1 MEASIMVSVKSLLA
15 SAALCIGVVAPV
27 WAQAP
32 EITIGVIEPMSG
44 AGAQTGIDA
53 RAAMETAA
61 EIINESVDLDVIQGP
76 GAGLAKLGGAK
87 IKLVFADHQADPQKG
102 RAEAERL
109 ITENKVSAL
118 IGAYNSAVA
127 AVVSQVAERYQVPF
141 LAADS
146 SSPSLHRRGLKWFFR
161 TTAHDEMF
169 SQAMFDFYKDMK
181 DKKNIGVDQVA
192 FFYED
197 TIFGTDSSNI
207 QRKLAGERSIKVA
220 GDIKYRANSPS
231 LTSEVQQLKSAG
243 APVLMPSSYTT
254 DAILLL
260 KTMGELGYK
269 PQAIVAQAAGFA
281 EQAFLQAVGDNAE
294 GIISRSSFSLDLQE
308 KRPVI
313 GKINEMYKKRSG
325 KDLNDNSA
333 RQLMAVLVMADAIDR
348 AGSAK
353 NEDIRA
359 ALQKTDIA
367 GDKTIMPWANIRFD
381 ETGQNT
387 GATPVLIQV
396 QDGVYRSVWPFE
408 TASRPVVWPIPGR

>member
-1 MEASIMVSVKSLLA
+1 MVSVKTLLA
-15 SAALCIGVVAPV
+15 SAALCVGVVVPV

-53 RAAMETAA
+53 RAAMETAL
-61 EIINESVDLDVIQGP
+61 EIINESVDLDVVQGP

-109 ITENKVSAL
+109 ITENKVSAI
-118 IGAYNSAVA
+118 IGAYHSSVA

-161 TTAHDEMF
+161 TSAHDEMF
-169 SQAMFDFYKDMK
+169 SQAMFDFYKDLK
-181 DKKNIGVDQVA
+181 EKKNISVGEVA

-207 QRKLAGERSIKVA
+207 QRKLAGERSVKVS
-220 GDIKYRANSPS
+220 GDVKYRANSPS

-281 EQAFLQAVGDNAE
+281 EQAFLQAVGDKAE

-308 KRPVI
+308 KRPLV
-313 GKINEMYKKRSG
+313 GKINELYKKRSG

-348 AGSAK
+348 AGSTK

-367 GDKTIMPWANIRFD
+367 GEKTIMPWANIRFD
-381 ETGQNT
+381 ENGQNT

>member
-1 MEASIMVSVKSLLA
+1 MTRVKMLLT
-15 SAALCIGVVAPV
+15 SAALATTLALPAYAQVSEVV
-27 WAQAP
+27 
-32 EITIGVIEPMSG
+32 IGVIEPMSG

-53 RAAMETAA
+53 KAAMETALD
-61 EIINESVDLDVIQGP
+61 IINEDVDIGLPLGP
-76 GAGLAKLGGAK
+76 GAGLPKLGGAK
-87 IKLVFADHQADPQKG
+87 IRLVFADHQADPQKG

-109 ITENKVSAL
+109 ITESKVSAI
-118 IGAYNSAVA
+118 IGAYHSAVA

-146 SSPSLHRRGLKWFFR
+146 SSPSLHRRNLKWFFR
-161 TTAHDEMF
+161 TSAHDEMF

-181 DKKNIGVDQVA
+181 EKKNITVDQVA
-192 FFYED
+192 MFYED

-207 QRKLAGERSIKVA
+207 QRKLAGAQGIKVV

-231 LTSEVQQLKSAG
+231 LTSEVQQLKSSG

-269 PQAIVAQAAGFA
+269 PQGIVAQAAGFA
-281 EQAFLQAVGDNAE
+281 EQAFLQAVGDKAE
-294 GIISRSSFSLDLQE
+294 GIISRSSFSLDLSE
-308 KRPVI
+308 KRPMVA
-313 GKINEMYKKRSG
+313 KVNEMYKKRSG

-348 AGSAK
+348 AGSIK
-353 NEDIRA
+353 NDDIRT
-359 ALQKTDIA
+359 ALQKTDIP
-367 GDKTIMPWANIRFD
+367 GDKTIMPWANVRFD
-381 ETGQNT
+381 ENGQNT

-396 QDGVYRSVWPFE
+396 QDGVYRSIWPFE
-408 TASRPVVWPIPGR
+408 TASRPVVWPIPAR

>member
-1 MEASIMVSVKSLLA
+1 MVSVKSLLA

-169 SQAMFDFYKDMK
+169 SQAMFDFYKDLK

-281 EQAFLQAVGDNAE
+281 EQAFLQAVGDKAE
-294 GIISRSSFSLDLQE
+294 GIISRSSFSLDLQ
-308 KRPVI
+308 
-313 GKINEMYKKRSG
+313 
-325 KDLNDNSA
+325 
-333 RQLMAVLVMADAIDR
+333 
-348 AGSAK
+348 
-353 NEDIRA
+353 
-359 ALQKTDIA
+359 
-367 GDKTIMPWANIRFD
+367 
-381 ETGQNT
+381 
-387 GATPVLIQV
+387 
-396 QDGVYRSVWPFE
+396 
-408 TASRPVVWPIPGR
+408 

>member
-1 MEASIMVSVKSLLA
+1 MVSVKSLLA

-181 DKKNIGVDQVA
+181 DKKNISVDQVA

-281 EQAFLQAVGDNAE
+281 EQAFLQAVGDKAE

>member
-1 MEASIMVSVKSLLA
+1 
-15 SAALCIGVVAPV
+15 
-27 WAQAP
+27 
-32 EITIGVIEPMSG
+32 
-44 AGAQTGIDA
+44 
-53 RAAMETAA
+53 
-61 EIINESVDLDVIQGP
+61 
-76 GAGLAKLGGAK
+76 
-87 IKLVFADHQADPQKG
+87 
-102 RAEAERL
+102 
-109 ITENKVSAL
+109 
-118 IGAYNSAVA
+118 
-127 AVVSQVAERYQVPF
+127 
-141 LAADS
+141 
-146 SSPSLHRRGLKWFFR
+146 
-161 TTAHDEMF
+161 
-169 SQAMFDFYKDMK
+169 
-181 DKKNIGVDQVA
+181 
-192 FFYED
+192 
-197 TIFGTDSSNI
+197 
-207 QRKLAGERSIKVA
+207 
-220 GDIKYRANSPS
+220 
-231 LTSEVQQLKSAG
+231 
-243 APVLMPSSYTT
+243 MPSSYTT

-281 EQAFLQAVGDNAE
+281 EQAFLQAVGDKAE